1 VTSAPGAGTTFE
13 IDLPAAAT
21 PTAEAVDPRAD
32 DMASGAAMARVDAT
46 LLLVEDDVAVR
57 VVTRRILVRH
67 GYTVL
72 EAAHGAAALE
82 VLDRHAGPV
91 DLVLTDVV
99 MPQMSG
105 RAFAQELERRRPGV
119 RVLFMSGYTDDEI
132 LRRGVLAPGVGF
144 LEKPF
149 TAERL
154 LGAVRDGLQSR
165 GAPPP

>member
-1 VTSAPGAGTTFE
+1 
-13 IDLPAAAT
+13 
-21 PTAEAVDPRAD
+21 
-32 DMASGAAMARVDAT
+32 
-46 LLLVEDDVAVR
+46 
-57 VVTRRILVRH
+57 
-67 GYTVL
+67 
-72 EAAHGAAALE
+72 
-82 VLDRHAGPV
+82 
-91 DLVLTDVV
+91 